1 MADLDATL
9 TDRRSQY
16 GDFTGH
22 ARISQDLK
30 DVMTATPGWQK
41 LSPDKR
47 EALDMIQ
54 HKVARILNG
63 DPEIADSWHDIAG
76 YSKLAEDRVNPKKP
90 TGTSDTITI
99 GTTPPAKTNNN

>member
-1 MADLDATL
+1 VADISATL
-9 TDRRSQY
+9 TERKSQY
-16 GDFTGH
+16 GDFTDH

-30 DVMTATPGWQK
+30 AVMVATPGWQK

-76 YSKLAEDRVNPKKP
+76 YSKLAEDRVKLK
-90 TGTSDTITI
+90 
-99 GTTPPAKTNNN
+99 